1 MSHQPQSES
10 PTADG
15 GPAARNPLT
24 RFWPIGL
31 VLLAMIALFWPRTD
45 DVAPDGNLLDEMS
58 QEVPLRPSQTRVT
71 LVHLWATWC
80 PPCIDEI
87 PALQRLQRDYGE
99 REDMRIVFIAVDDS
113 PEKVKPFLGSI
124 GTPVLYD
131 PSWKLAHRYGTR
143 KLPETHLVVDGRVV
157 ETFEGAAN
165 WDDPAIRRLLD
176 KALAGPSL

>member
-1 MSHQPQSES
+1 
-10 PTADG
+10 
-15 GPAARNPLT
+15 
-24 RFWPIGL
+24 
-31 VLLAMIALFWPRTD
+31 MIALFWPRTD